1 MPKIVSSTVLRNEY
15 NDISSWCHQSSEV
28 AFVTKNGNGD
38 LAVMSVDAYD
48 QMVARLSLYES
59 LLEGRRDAQE
69 GRVRPAAEVLADLR
83 EKYGL

>member
-48 QMVARLSLYES
+48 QMVGRLSLYEA
-59 LLEGRRDAQE
+59 LLEGRRDVQE
-69 GRVRPAAEVLADLR
+69 GRVRPAEEALVDIR